1 MGQSMK
7 SPACKVLVV
16 EDEFL
21 VALQL
26 EDILTDGGYT
36 VVGTISDLDSLAAV
50 EEAPDIAFVDL
61 NLRDGLTG
69 PEIAHAL
76 AERFSTRVIYATA
89 NPAQIGAPAS
99 TTVGVLRKPF
109 CDRTVLDAIAYA
121 VIGVKEARRPLALE
135 VPPALANS

>member
-1 MGQSMK
+1 MGESIK
-7 SPACKVLVV
+7 TPVCKVLVV

-36 VVGTISDLDSLAAV
+36 VVGTIPDMDSLNAV
-50 EEAPDIAFVDL
+50 QEAPDIAFVDL

-69 PEIAHAL
+69 PEIARTL
-76 AERFSTRVIYATA
+76 AERYSTRVIYATA
-89 NPAQIGAPAS
+89 NPAQIGAPAP

-109 CDRTVLDAIAYA
+109 CDRTVLDAVAFA
-121 VIGVKEARRPLALE
+121 AMDADEVKRPVALE
-135 VPPALANS
+135 IPPAAVRT

>member
-1 MGQSMK
+1 MLGESMK
-7 SPACKVLVV
+7 APGCKVLVV

-36 VVGTISDLDSLAAV
+36 VVGTVVDLDSL
-50 EEAPDIAFVDL
+50 ESLQDAPDIAFVDL

-69 PEIAHAL
+69 PKIARLLSDRYA
-76 AERFSTRVIYATA
+76 TRVIYATA
-89 NPAQIGAPAS
+89 NPSQIGLPVA
-99 TTVGVLRKPF
+99 TTIGVLRKPF

-121 VIGVKEARRPLALE
+121 SMDAREAQRPAALE
-135 VPPALANS
+135 TPPATGH